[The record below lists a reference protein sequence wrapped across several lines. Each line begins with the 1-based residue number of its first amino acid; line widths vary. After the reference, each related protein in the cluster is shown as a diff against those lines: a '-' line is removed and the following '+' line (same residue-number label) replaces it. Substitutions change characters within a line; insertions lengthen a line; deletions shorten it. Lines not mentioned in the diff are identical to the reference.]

1 MPHTQTLISL
11 RNYGYQTLSNE
22 EFSAM
27 INSATST
34 QIKHG
39 DGIRRAIIND
49 KKYQID
55 VQWQY
60 IHSHSKQHTEEFNTG
75 FVKLFNN
82 WLQHYTPI
90 KPTAIISLIV
100 KYLFDKQAYKPK
112 YFVLEDRDHCLD
124 ANFEIYQYFNINF
137 HVFPYKDDKLQLSS
151 FYGAFFD
158 KKPRDYIN
166 EFYQREIKNHQKEE
180 NDATTTELSLTNS
193 TFLTQKL

>member
-60 IHSHSKQHTEEFNTG
+60 IHSHSKQHTEDFNTG
-75 FVKLFNN
+75 VASFGTGPFKFSKWLPGDLIELKRNNAYWGDKVKWDNKKKLF
-82 WLQHYTPI
+82 I
-90 KPTAIISLIV
+90 
-100 KYLFDKQAYKPK
+100 YK
-112 YFVLEDRDHCLD
+112 
-124 ANFEIYQYFNINF
+124 
-137 HVFPYKDDKLQLSS
+137 
-151 FYGAFFD
+151 
-158 KKPRDYIN
+158 
-166 EFYQREIKNHQKEE
+166 
-180 NDATTTELSLTNS
+180 T
-193 TFLTQKL
+193 